1 MLRQWRKHFIYFIIF
16 EYIPNVY
23 DKTYETMNLL
33 LFNMYMIQYIHID
46 THIKTSEQ
54 KKHPRT
60 RNKSICKKLFW
71 TTCFPILVCL
81 CVVGTALETAK
92 ESNHRPWLH
101 NVVPR
106 APWAPATRT
115 HIHTLA
121 PLNPGDHS
129 CKTRA
134 LLCTHLPCWAV
145 WAERQRERIGEGT
158 GFRRPG
164 RCLLI
169 LPWLPWQ

>member
-1 MLRQWRKHFIYFIIF
+1 MTKNISYVVDLPQQIVVQKVILNH
-16 EYIPNVY
+16 
-23 DKTYETMNLL
+23 
-33 LFNMYMIQYIHID
+33 LFSFH
-46 THIKTSEQ
+46 
-54 KKHPRT
+54 
-60 RNKSICKKLFW
+60 
-71 TTCFPILVCL
+71 ILVCL
-81 CVVGTALETAK
+81 CVIGTALETAK

-115 HIHTLA
+115 HVHAPA
-121 PLNPGDHS
+121 PLKPGDHS

-145 WAERQRERIGEGT
+145 WAERQRERIEEGT